1 MANFLRCV
9 WYYVSFLGLA
19 GATRTESR
27 ERNVATEQHD
37 VGANSPTAHTQPSL
51 LERSPH
57 HLGRPVKLTDINTHL
72 THLACAHRSHTRP
85 NLEPDLAI
93 LVMYIDINN
102 DSLSTGHNKLRA
114 YICISSLGD
123 LFIQPIDFRIY

>member
-57 HLGRPVKLTDINTHL
+57 YLGRPVKLTDINTHL
-72 THLACAHRSHTRP
+72 THLACALQVPYTTKLGARPCNFGDVYIETSIMTR
-85 NLEPDLAI
+85 
-93 LVMYIDINN
+93 YQRDIIN
-102 DSLSTGHNKLRA
+102 
-114 YICISSLGD
+114 
-123 LFIQPIDFRIY
+123 